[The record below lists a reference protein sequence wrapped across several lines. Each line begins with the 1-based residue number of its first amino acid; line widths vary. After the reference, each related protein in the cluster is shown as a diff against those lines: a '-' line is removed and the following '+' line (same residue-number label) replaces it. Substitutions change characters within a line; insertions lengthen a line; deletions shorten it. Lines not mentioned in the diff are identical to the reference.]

1 MPIAAEEKAGG
12 QIDMGI
18 EELQPHIRCGKADA
32 AEYAILPGDPARVER
47 IQSYLQ
53 DVKSIAYNRE
63 FKSISGYYKG
73 VKVLAVSTGI
83 GGASTAIAVEELH
96 NIGVGTMIRI
106 GSCGALQ
113 RDIRL
118 GDLII
123 LSGMVRD
130 DGASNTYM
138 DSIYPAVPDTNTLFA
153 VTQAAKEQNYRF
165 RIGIGRSHD
174 SFYTDRED
182 QIDAY
187 WSKCGVLG
195 SDMET
200 AALFVVGGLRGVKT
214 ASILNTVVESSGNLE
229 EGINQYVDGESLTKL
244 GEEHEILT
252 ALEAIVKLNQ

>member
-1 MPIAAEEKAGG
+1 
-12 QIDMGI
+12 MGND
-18 EELQPHIRCGKADA
+18 ELQPHIRCSKADKA
-32 AEYAILPGDPARVER
+32 DYAILPGDPARVDR
-47 IQSYLQ
+47 IATYLQ
-53 DVKSIAYNRE
+53 DVKQIAYNRE

-113 RDIRL
+113 TNIRL
-118 GDLII
+118 GDLIV

-130 DGASNTYM
+130 DGASKTYM
-138 DSIYPAVPDTNTLFA
+138 DAIYPAVPDTATLTA
-153 VTQAAKEQNYRF
+153 VIEAAKQQDFRF
-165 RIGIGRSHD
+165 HVGIGRSHD
-174 SFYTDRED
+174 SFYTDQEA

-195 SDMET
+195 ADMET

-214 ASILNTVVESSGNLE
+214 ASILNTVVESSGDLE
-229 EGINQYVDGESLTKL
+229 DGINQYVDGESLPQL
-244 GEEHEILT
+244 GEKHEITT